1 VIGIGD
7 DSPCRQFVVTDDIG
21 HSLGIGMVADPQ
33 RPSHLLPE
41 VFDLDLLEG
50 SLDEFVYLGK
60 DVLLPVFE
68 EFILFDLGW
77 LGGEEV
83 LALDRWV
90 GVEALLLDLVA
101 RIQFLQLKRDKEVLN
116 LRVFFLIRKVIAEE
130 V

>member
-1 VIGIGD
+1 MIGIGD

-83 LALDRWV
+83 LALDR
-90 GVEALLLDLVA
+90 
-101 RIQFLQLKRDKEVLN
+101 
-116 LRVFFLIRKVIAEE
+116 
-130 V
+130 